1 MATEIAK
8 ILRSESAQQ
17 FEVNDDAR
25 FFGSLVV
32 GILVAYQKIEPACS

>member
-1 MATEIAK
+1 MPTEIAK
-8 ILRSESAQQ
+8 ILRGETAQQ

-25 FFGSLVV
+25 LFGSQVV